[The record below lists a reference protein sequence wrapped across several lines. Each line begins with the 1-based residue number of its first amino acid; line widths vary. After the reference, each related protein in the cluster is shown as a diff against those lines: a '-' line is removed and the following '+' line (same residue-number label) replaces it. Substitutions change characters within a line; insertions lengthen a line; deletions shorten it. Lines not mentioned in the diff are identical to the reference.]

1 MILMYCDNC
10 GKKIMPG
17 QLFCTGCGQKVENPA
32 YEMNQKRY
40 CTHCGKEIE
49 PSQIFCTGCGQQ
61 VGKKPVNNDSGVK
74 LGMHDITST
83 INNLAGEGGDVDI
96 DLKVLFSEVFKSHTK
111 QEQEELFVCG
121 TEKTTPKEEEIMD
134 EWPKP
139 WLYMRIF
146 LVLALTFVC
155 LLFISLVFNNSNGL
169 PGTIFVGAMT
179 IPFALVVFF
188 WETNAP
194 RNISLFE
201 VVKLFFLGGALS
213 LLSTLFIYSIVD
225 IQQLDYVGAMLVG
238 FCEEVGKG
246 IVIYQFLKQDKYR
259 YILNGLLIG
268 SCIGA
273 GFAVFETAGYAFNY
287 LLAMG
292 TGQMLDVLIIRGIL
306 ALGGH
311 VVWSAMVGGG
321 IVINKTKNGA
331 LVQFL
336 LIAIVLHAIWDM
348 PITFGS
354 DIFLVQILLT
364 IAAWII
370 ILTLIASGLKQV
382 KRISNHYKKL
392 KNTAH

>member
-1 MILMYCDNC
+1 MYCYNC
-10 GKKIMPG
+10 GKEIQPG
-17 QLFCTGCGQKVENPA
+17 QVYCTGCGV
-32 YEMNQKRY
+32 
-40 CTHCGKEIE
+40 
-49 PSQIFCTGCGQQ
+49 Q
-61 VGKKPVNNDSGVK
+61 VGQKQQKTTDEAIKDGVK
-74 LGMHDITST
+74 KGMHDFTST

-96 DLKVLFSEVFKSHTK
+96 HLDVLFSEVFKPHTK

-121 TEKTTPKEEEIMD
+121 TEKTTPKEYEILD

-139 WLYMRIF
+139 WLYMRI
-146 LVLALTFVC
+146 LAVLGITFAC
-155 LLFISLVFNNSNGL
+155 LLFISTAFKNTNGL

-179 IPFALVVFF
+179 VPFSLVVFF
-188 WETNAP
+188 WEANAP

-213 LLSTLFIYSIVD
+213 LLSTLLIYAIIEV
-225 IQQLDYVGAMLVG
+225 QTLDYIGAILVG

-246 IVIYQFLKQDKYR
+246 VVIYHFLKQEKYR

-287 LLAMG
+287 LLATG
-292 TGQMLDVLIIRGIL
+292 TSQMLNILIIRGVL
-306 ALGGH
+306 SLGGH

-321 IVINKTKNGA
+321 IVIGKTKDNA
-331 LVQFL
+331 IIQFMA
-336 LIAIVLHAIWDM
+336 IAIVLHAIWDM

-354 DIFLVQILLT
+354 DIFLVQIIL
-364 IAAWII
+364 IVVAWII

-382 KRISNHYKKL
+382 KRISDYYKKQRQ
-392 KNTAH
+392 

>member
-1 MILMYCDNC
+1 MYCDNC
-10 GKKIMPG
+10 GKEVLPG
-17 QLFCTGCGQKVENPA
+17 QLYCTGCGHKIENQI
-32 YEMNQKRY
+32 NQKRY
-40 CTHCGKEIE
+40 CINCGKEIE
-49 PSQIFCTGCGQQ
+49 PGQLYCTGCGHQ
-61 VGKKPVNNDSGVK
+61 VAKKSSNNDNSVK
-74 LGMHDITST
+74 KSMHDITST

-96 DLKVLFSEVFKSHTK
+96 DLKVLFSEVLKSHTK

-121 TEKTTPKEEEIMD
+121 TEKTTPKESEIMD

-139 WLYMRIF
+139 WLYMRIL
-146 LVLALTFVC
+146 LVLGITFVC
-155 LLFISLVFNNSNGL
+155 LLFISLGFQNTNGL

-179 IPFALVVFF
+179 VPFALVVFF

-213 LLSTLFIYSIVD
+213 LLSTLLVYSVFD
-225 IQQLDYVGAMLVG
+225 IQELDYIGAIMVG
-238 FCEEVGKG
+238 FCEEVSKG
-246 IVIYQFLKQDKYR
+246 IVIYQFLKQEKYR

-292 TGQMLDVLIIRGIL
+292 TGKMLDILIIRGVL
-306 ALGGH
+306 AIGGH

-331 LVQFL
+331 LIQFML
-336 LIAIVLHAIWDM
+336 MAIALHAIWDM
-348 PITFGS
+348 PITIGS

-364 IAAWII
+364 IAAWVI

-382 KRISNHYKKL
+382 KRISNYYKKMEETT
-392 KNTAH
+392 K